1 MDSIIDKKYIHVP
14 NFLTKEELNI
24 LQPWCKAKALGDY
37 THDQQSPLA
46 PSFYKDLII
55 NSLLESKKEKMEE
68 VSKLK
73 LHSTYSFWRAY
84 IHGSILKDHKDRP
97 ACEIS
102 VTVNID
108 SCGSKWPIHMD
119 GTWLDMEIGDA
130 VMYLGCEVNH
140 GRKPFQ
146 GWYCA
151 QAFLHYV
158 NADGP
163 YAVLRGDQGNKR

>member
-1 MDSIIDKKYIHVP
+1 MDTIIEKKYIKIP
-14 NFLTKEELNI
+14 NFLTKEELCI
-24 LQPWCKAKALGDY
+24 LQPWCKKQSLLDIEY
-37 THDQQSPLA
+37 DKQSPLA
-46 PSFYKDLII
+46 PSFYKDSVV
-55 NSLLESKKEKMEE
+55 NSLLESKREKMEE
-68 VSKLK
+68 ISKLK
-73 LHSTYSFWRAY
+73 LYSTYSFWRSY

-97 ACEIS
+97 SCEIS

-119 GTWLDMEIGDA
+119 ETWLDMNIGDA
-130 VMYLGCEVNH
+130 IMYLGCEVKH

-158 NADGP
+158 NAEGP
-163 YAVLRGDQGNKR
+163 YKIFRGDQGNKR